1 MRKFVVVAGNIG
13 VGKST
18 LVGLLSD
25 YLGWRGFLEPVF
37 ENPYLPDFYQDMQR
51 WGFHSQVHFLTYRY
65 RLHQEVEQFK
75 GSVLLDRSI
84 YEDAEIFG
92 KNLYLTGK
100 LSKREYETYY
110 AMFQNYKEIISPPD
124 LIIYLRATV
133 ETLQCRIGQRDRH
146 YEQAISNEYLSQLSA
161 LYEDWV
167 QQVDFCPVLTIPAD
181 NLNYVAHPQH
191 LSLIA
196 QKILERLSGVEEVVF
211 HPAEIQELEEKGVF

>member
-25 YLGWRGFLEPVF
+25 YLGWRGFLEPVI

-51 WGFHSQVHFLTYRY
+51 WGFHSQVHFLAYRY
-65 RLHQEVEQFK
+65 RLHREVEEFK

-92 KNLYLTGK
+92 KNLFLSGN

-110 AMFQNYKEIISPPD
+110 AMFQNYTETISPPD
-124 LIIYLRATV
+124 LIIYLRASV
-133 ETLQCRIGQRDRH
+133 ETLQYRIDKRDRS
-146 YEQAISNEYLSQLSA
+146 YERAIPSEYLEQLSG
-161 LYEDWV
+161 LYEEWV
-167 QQVDFCPVLTIPAD
+167 QSVDFCPVLTVPAD

-191 LSLIA
+191 LSLVA

-211 HPAEIQELEEKGVF
+211 DPTEIKEY

>member
-25 YLGWRGFLEPVF
+25 YLGWQGFLEPVI
-37 ENPYLPDFYQDMQR
+37 ENPYLPDFYQNMPR

-65 RLHQEVEQFK
+65 RLHREVTK
-75 GSVLLDRSI
+75 YTGSALLDRSI
-84 YEDAEIFG
+84 YEDAEIFA
-92 KNLYLTGK
+92 KNLYKSGQLT
-100 LSKREYETYY
+100 KREFDTYY
-110 AMFQNYKEIISPPD
+110 AMFMNYTETISPPD
-124 LIIYLRATV
+124 LIIYLRASV
-133 ETLQCRIGQRDRH
+133 ETLQCRINQRDRS
-146 YEQAISNEYLSQLSA
+146 YERAIPDEYLSQLSD

-167 QQVDFCPVLTIPAD
+167 QSVDYCPVLTVPAD

-191 LSLIA
+191 LALVA

-211 HPAEIQELEEKGVF
+211 HPAEIAEY